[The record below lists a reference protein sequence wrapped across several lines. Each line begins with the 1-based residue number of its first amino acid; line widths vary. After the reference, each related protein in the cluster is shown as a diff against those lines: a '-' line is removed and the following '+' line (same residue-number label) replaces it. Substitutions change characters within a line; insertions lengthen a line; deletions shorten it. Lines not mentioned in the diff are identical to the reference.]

1 MKIIVNDA
9 NILIDL
15 AKLDLI
21 EKLSEL
27 GAALHTN
34 DFVLS
39 EIKESS
45 QRKKIDLFVSEKIIT
60 VASTDSEEVIVIS
73 QMTIENKGLS
83 FEDCS
88 IWYYAKKSKGLLLT
102 GDKKLRICAE
112 KDDVEVRG
120 IIYVLDELLRKNLI
134 NKEIAIIKI
143 TELHRLNKWLPKNE
157 IDARI
162 SKWQDS

>member
-15 AKLDLI
+15 AELDLI

-45 QRKKIDLFVSEKIIT
+45 QREKIDLFVSEKIIT
-60 VASTDSEEVIVIS
+60 VASTGSEEVIVIS

-88 IWYYAKKSKGLLLT
+88 VWHYAKKSNGLLLT
-102 GDKKLRICAE
+102 GDKKLKTCAE
-112 KDDVEVRG
+112 KDGVEVRG
-120 IIYVLDELLRKNLI
+120 IIYVLDELLSNNI
-134 NKEIAIIKI
+134 ISEETAIIKI
-143 TELHRLNKWLPKNE
+143 KELYSLNKWLPKNE
-157 IDARI
+157 INARI
-162 SKWQDS
+162 SNWEK